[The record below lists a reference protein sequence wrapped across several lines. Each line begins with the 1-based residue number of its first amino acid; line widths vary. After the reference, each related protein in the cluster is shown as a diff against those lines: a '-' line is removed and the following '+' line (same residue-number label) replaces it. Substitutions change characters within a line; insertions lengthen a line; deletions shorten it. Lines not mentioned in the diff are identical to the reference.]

1 MKATKLFAGL
11 CCILV
16 SSALFAQ
23 EQAVKSQRRSETTVE
38 DEYMASAEDTII
50 GELASSDDYDNKLV
64 ALSYLKDAVEGGRT
78 SPEVIASLS
87 RLAGE
92 GVKTTART
100 NGRVMNNFPDVRA
113 QACDLLGEVAT
124 EESKN
129 TLVSIAVEDKEPM
142 VVTAAIRSL
151 GNIGINDNDEVI
163 NMIEFVHKRYAA
175 LNPTSSLALEVLNAY
190 EKLAPQVQDK
200 GPMIQSISEIRTNYR
215 YATPVRTRATELLK
229 SLQGSSNKK
238 KNNTNEAK

>member
-1 MKATKLFAGL
+1 MKLTKFVAWA
-11 CCILV
+11 CCVLV
-16 SSALFAQ
+16 STTLFAQ
-23 EQAVKSQRRSETTVE
+23 EQTVKSQRKSETTVE

-78 SPEVIASLS
+78 SPEVVASLS

-92 GVKTTART
+92 GIKTTART

-113 QACDLLGEVAT
+113 QACDLLGEVKT

-151 GNIGINDNDEVI
+151 GNIGINDNDEVV

-175 LNPTSSLALEVLNAY
+175 LNPTSSLALEILNAY
-190 EKLAPQVQDK
+190 EKLAPNVQDK

-229 SLQGSSNKK
+229 SLQGGSKK
-238 KNNTNEAK
+238 KSNTNDAK

>member
-1 MKATKLFAGL
+1 MKVTKLIA
-11 CCILV
+11 CVSCILV
-16 SSALFAQ
+16 TTALFAQ
-23 EQAVKSQRRSETTVE
+23 EQTVKSQRKSETTVE

-78 SPEVIASLS
+78 SPEVVASLS

-113 QACDLLGEVAT
+113 QACDLLAGVKT

-129 TLVSIAVEDKEPM
+129 TLISIAVEDKEPM
-142 VVTAAIRSL
+142 VVTAAIRAL
-151 GNIGINDNDEVI
+151 GDIGINNNDEVV
-163 NMIEFVHKRYAA
+163 NMIEFVHKRYSA

-190 EKLAPQVQDK
+190 EKLAPNVADK

-215 YATPVRTRATELLK
+215 YATPVRTRATNLLK
-229 SLQGSSNKK
+229 TLQGGGK
-238 KNNTNEAK
+238 KN

>member
-1 MKATKLFAGL
+1 MKLTKFVAWA
-11 CCILV
+11 CCVLV
-16 SSALFAQ
+16 STTLFAQ
-23 EQAVKSQRRSETTVE
+23 EQTVKSQRKSETTVE

-78 SPEVIASLS
+78 SPEVVASLS

-92 GVKTTART
+92 GIKTTART

-113 QACDLLGEVAT
+113 QACDLLGEVKT

-151 GNIGINDNDEVI
+151 GNIGINDNDEVV

-175 LNPTSSLALEVLNAY
+175 LNPTSSLALEILNAY
-190 EKLAPQVQDK
+190 EKLAPNVQDK

-229 SLQGSSNKK
+229 SLQGGSKEKSND
-238 KNNTNEAK
+238 AR